1 MGSRSRSSQRCA
13 QSSSR
18 PLPGHPAMFF
28 ALVPSGAMRHAGGST
43 SIRCPPHPPLVTNQP
58 VVLLVPNLPML
69 AAPPT
74 DAGTQ
79 PAPGPA
85 PVPTPIPALTQT
97 RLAAGHTRAESR
109 RRDESRHYLL
119 R

>member
-1 MGSRSRSSQRCA
+1 
-13 QSSSR
+13 
-18 PLPGHPAMFF
+18 
-28 ALVPSGAMRHAGGST
+28 
-43 SIRCPPHPPLVTNQP
+43 
-58 VVLLVPNLPML
+58 ML